1 MKCPNCGAETS
12 NNVCEFCGSELS
24 HDKQTTINITNNY
37 YSAPTSRSTVS
48 PKAHKKKSKI
58 WLWILGWLFVFPLPL
73 TTLILR
79 KSKLSTRIKYI
90 IIAIAWIAYAIMLI
104 SGASSNKP
112 APIADAPETIIS
124 SPEET
129 PSAEDDISN
138 LYAEDDIVNRFI
150 TDYNAT
156 SRFEILDI
164 SKGNIRTKYFGH
176 TNDCRLEMINATDAT
191 ADSFCVSIT
200 GGTSSE
206 LNEKMFEVFPEIIHV
221 LAPSVTDTQIEQTI
235 SSFKQDNTLKE
246 NYALGDTLTLT
257 FVPSQEL
264 SKGYSTSRIDISSTT
279 YGK

>member
-37 YSAPTSRSTVS
+37 YSAPPSRSNIS
-48 PKAHKKKSKI
+48 HKRKSKI
-58 WLWILGWLFVFPLPL
+58 CLWILGWLFVFPLPL
-73 TTLILR
+73 TILILR

-90 IIAIAWIAYAIMLI
+90 IITIAWIAYVIMLI

-112 APIADAPETIIS
+112 TPVADKPESIIS
-124 SPEET
+124 SPEEI
-129 PSAEDDISN
+129 PSSEDDIPN
-138 LYAEDDIVNRFI
+138 LYAEDDIVNRFV

-235 SSFKQDNTLKE
+235 STFKQDNILKE
-246 NYALGDTLTLT
+246 NFSLGDTLTLT